1 MAWGLLSSVTS
12 DPKNFMGLSSM
23 DIIGT
28 GSSVGLAR
36 LNTIFVVFPLL
47 IDSERHLDAFRTN
60 PIDFS
65 FITDK
70 FLMFGAVFLDD
81 IEVICKRSCVN
92 RFHTC

>member
-1 MAWGLLSSVTS
+1 MFSNFVLSFEGMFANMAWGLLSSVTS

-28 GSSVGLAR
+28 GSYVGLAR

-60 PIDFS
+60 PIDVSFFS
-65 FITDK
+65 TS
-70 FLMFGAVFLDD
+70 LT
-81 IEVICKRSCVN
+81 SS
-92 RFHTC
+92 